1 MKQRGLKS
9 LKAKILIG
17 FLTVVGLSV
26 ILSSFMIM
34 MMVFSDRQVENMIEK
49 ELPILVVDEQLAL
62 NMLERTSLLES
73 YLLYENDTYREAFE
87 QGLEEAIAL
96 EERALALSDSEELKK
111 LIDLKVEWGMRT
123 DQVFEMVDAGNVPQA
138 QLFLQNQVNP
148 IASQLV
154 DGFKALA
161 REREEAIEQI
171 GEDVLSM
178 GDMMIISS
186 GIAIILIISV
196 AVVIAYLVANS
207 ITKPLQ
213 KVTKRMHALSQG
225 KLNHEPFEVRLR
237 DESAQLMEATNE
249 LTLQMTVLIHQ
260 LNEVS
265 TTVDRHSDE
274 LSQSAV
280 EVSNG
285 ADQIALTM
293 GELAD
298 GSESQATHAS
308 ELSEGMHVLNS
319 EMTEALNQGQKAND
333 ETSHVLSLTNEGQA
347 LMKASVDAMR
357 DIDRV
362 IKGSV
367 TRVEE
372 LNTHATSITK
382 MVGVIEDIAEQTN
395 LLALNASIEAARAG
409 EHGKGFSVVANEVR
423 KLAEQVASSVKEITG
438 TVDTI
443 QSASSQVNVD
453 LNEGYKVVKTGT
465 DQINQTN
472 ATFNQINQAVDS
484 TAKSINQIVSSLNH
498 VSTETARLLSAVEE
512 VASISEESAAGV
524 EETSASVEEMNGSMQ
539 NISDGAKELT
549 GLVDNLKEIIKHF
562 EL

>member
-1 MKQRGLKS
+1 M
-9 LKAKILIG
+9 
-17 FLTVVGLSV
+17 SV
-26 ILSSFMIM
+26 ILSSFMIV

-73 YLLYENDTYREAFE
+73 YLLYGNETYREVFE
-87 QGLEEAIAL
+87 AGLEDAIAL
-96 EERALALSDSEELKK
+96 EERALELSDSEELQR
-111 LIDLKVEWGMRT
+111 LIDLKIEWGIRT
-123 DQVFEMVDAGNVPQA
+123 DQVFAMIDNGDIPQA
-138 QLFLQNQVNP
+138 QLFLQNQVSP
-148 IASQLV
+148 IAAQLV
-154 DGFKALA
+154 NGFKALA
-161 REREEAIEQI
+161 IEREEAIEQI

-178 GDMMIISS
+178 GDVMIISS
-186 GIAIILIISV
+186 GIALIVIMFI
-196 AVVIAYLVANS
+196 AAIIAYVMANS
-207 ITKPLQ
+207 ITKPIN

-237 DESAQLMEATNE
+237 DESGQLMEATNE

-274 LSQSAV
+274 LSQSAI

-285 ADQIALTM
+285 ADQIATTM

-319 EMTEALNQGQKAND
+319 EMTEALHQGQKAHD
-333 ETSHVLSLTNEGQA
+333 ETSHVLALTNEGQA
-347 LMKASVDAMR
+347 LMKASVDTMR
-357 DIDRV
+357 NIDRV

-367 TRVEE
+367 SRVEE
-372 LNTHATSITK
+372 LNTHAKSITK

-423 KLAEQVASSVKEITG
+423 KLAEQVASSVKDITG

-443 QSASSQVNVD
+443 QTSSTQVNED
-453 LNEGYKVVKTGT
+453 LNEGYAVVKTGT
-465 DQINQTN
+465 DKINQTN

-484 TAKSINQIVSSLNH
+484 TATSINQIVSSLNH
-498 VSTETARLLSAVEE
+498 VSTETTRLLTAVEE

>member
-1 MKQRGLKS
+1 
-9 LKAKILIG
+9 
-17 FLTVVGLSV
+17 
-26 ILSSFMIM
+26 MIM
-34 MMVFSDRQVENMIEK
+34 MMVFSDRQVSNMIEK

-73 YLLYENDTYREAFE
+73 YLLYENDAYREAFE

-96 EERALALSDSEELKK
+96 EERALALSDSEELKR
-111 LIDLKVEWGMRT
+111 LIDLKVEWGTRT

-138 QLFLQNQVNP
+138 QLFLQNQVSP
-148 IASQLV
+148 IARQLV
-154 DGFKALA
+154 DGFKGLA
-161 REREEAIEQI
+161 KEREETIEGI
-171 GEDVLSM
+171 GEDVLSL
-178 GDMMIISS
+178 GDWMILSS
-186 GIAIILIISV
+186 SIAIVLIITV
-196 AVVIAYLVANS
+196 AIVIAYVMANS

-274 LSQSAV
+274 LSQSAA

-285 ADQIALTM
+285 ADQIAITM

-319 EMTEALNQGQKAND
+319 EMNEALNQGKKAND

-453 LNEGYKVVKTGT
+453 LNDGYKVVKTGT

-484 TAKSINQIVSSLNH
+484 TAKSIDQIVSSLNH